1 MNRGVK
7 HNVKS
12 IFAIAMA
19 AILRVV
25 ISSPRL
31 MAGELP
37 LIEQSSRS
45 HHEFHLV
52 ADEIHRA
59 LTMVAIGKWVGDPT
73 VDSRVS
79 GGAAIKGGANG
90 IAPHEFSGLLEALP
104 PPMSDFPRG
113 SRLVGAVPAA
123 VPAIG
128 IATIT
133 IVWFRRTPA
142 AAT

>member
-1 MNRGVK
+1 MKVGVE
-7 HNVKS
+7 HNLKS

-37 LIEQSSRS
+37 LVERGTRS
-45 HHEFHLV
+45 DHEFHLV

-59 LTMVAIGKWVGDPT
+59 LTMVVIGKWVGVPT
-73 VDSRVS
+73 VESHVT
-79 GGAAIKGGANG
+79 GGAMFNGGANG
-90 IAPHEFSGLLEALP
+90 FAPHEFSGLLKALRAP
-104 PPMSDFPRG
+104 VTDRPCG
-113 SRLVGAVPAA
+113 GRLAGVLPAA
-123 VPAIG
+123 VLTSG
-128 IATIT
+128 VATIMLA
-133 IVWFRRTPA
+133 WFRRAPA